1 MAEAPNPPKG
11 PRLGRVT
18 RTVSFWALLVVMSI
32 LLVQMTSAGQ
42 RQTEVINYSQLMREV
57 AARNVARVE
66 IAGGLEGQSAQGDF
80 KKAIQGQRGL
90 VQHFRLRLP

>member
-42 RQTEVINYSQLMREV
+42 RQTE
-57 AARNVARVE
+57 E
-66 IAGGLEGQSAQGDF
+66 IGRAH
-80 KKAIQGQRGL
+80 
-90 VQHFRLRLP
+90 V